1 MLRDVFSGSIPYIF
15 KKHVYALASAVGAIA
30 YVVLD
35 DFVGVVWATLLCAVL
50 VIVIRLLATYY
61 RWNLPRIQE
70 MEEDIGSHTEP

>member
-1 MLRDVFSGSIPYIF
+1 M
-15 KKHVYALASAVGAIA
+15 
-30 YVVLD
+30 LD

-50 VIVIRLLATYY
+50 VIVIRLLAAYY